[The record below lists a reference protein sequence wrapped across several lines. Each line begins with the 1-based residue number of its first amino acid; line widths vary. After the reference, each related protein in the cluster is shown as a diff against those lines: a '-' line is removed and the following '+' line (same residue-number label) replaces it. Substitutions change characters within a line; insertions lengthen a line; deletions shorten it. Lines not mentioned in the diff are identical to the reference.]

1 MDTRVPVVCNVDA
14 LPHTDV
20 RTLLRLVRAQ
30 VVTPVLWDAS
40 VRCMKRLGVRHVLEL
55 GPGDVLTGLAR
66 YIDPELEVTS
76 VNGLDSFRAL
86 SLDAGPTGCEG
97 DGLSMGGA
105 LGEPD
110 TAFDVVVDREA
121 VKPALRSLPA
131 RDQRILFLRFF
142 QDMTQNRIASE
153 LGLSQ
158 MQVSRLISHACA
170 RLREQT
176 MRESAAP
183 VPEEVARLKRDLG
196 LRGRIDEAAGVLM
209 AVGGLSPA
217 VGRTALRAV
226 AAKTGIKLGD
236 VARMVVNWA
245 HTGRLAGDI
254 SEALELELARR
265 SPMNRSV
272 GPKTGSTAA
281 CDERGDHATR

>member
-1 MDTRVPVVCNVDA
+1 
-14 LPHTDV
+14 
-20 RTLLRLVRAQ
+20 
-30 VVTPVLWDAS
+30 
-40 VRCMKRLGVRHVLEL
+40 
-55 GPGDVLTGLAR
+55 
-66 YIDPELEVTS
+66 
-76 VNGLDSFRAL
+76 
-86 SLDAGPTGCEG
+86 
-97 DGLSMGGA
+97 
-105 LGEPD
+105 
-110 TAFDVVVDREA
+110 
-121 VKPALRSLPA
+121 
-131 RDQRILFLRFF
+131 
-142 QDMTQNRIASE
+142 
-153 LGLSQ
+153 
-158 MQVSRLISHACA
+158 
-170 RLREQT
+170 

-236 VARMVVNWA
+236 VARLVVNWA

-254 SEALELELARR
+254 REALELELARR
-265 SPMNRSV
+265 SPMTRSA